1 LSILIKSHIQQ
12 IIMPSTIRP
21 GFKVQARVG
30 PFSIETF
37 GDNVNVP
44 SSSQPS
50 DGKKKQKRRVRS
62 VITGWVVSAGRDT
75 STDKHSWRVLW
86 SNCGKTC
93 DHLARSLTVVND
105 DVDGFEKGIF
115 ERLLPSDYLWK
126 KEQLFAVFASGRYES
141 KLRMTPVVEPSTNT
155 YTADP
160 LDEGKLKF
168 AFIFY
173 TN

>member
-1 LSILIKSHIQQ
+1 
-12 IIMPSTIRP
+12 MPSTIRP

-30 PFSIETF
+30 PFTIESL
-37 GDNVNVP
+37 GDNVCVP
-44 SSSQPS
+44 SSSQPP
-50 DGKKKQKRRVRS
+50 DGKKKKTRRVRS

-93 DHLARSLTVVND
+93 DHSARSLTVVDN

-126 KEQLFAVFASGRYES
+126 KEQLFAIFESGRYES
-141 KLRMTPVVEPSTNT
+141 KLRMTPVQPSTSNT

-168 AFIFY
+168 AFYILY
-173 TN
+173 ELMI